1 MRQCFFVFRLKL
13 PLPFLAMPCPIV
25 IADLMIDSQVGI
37 ILFATK

>member
-1 MRQCFFVFRLKL
+1 
-13 PLPFLAMPCPIV
+13 MPCPIV